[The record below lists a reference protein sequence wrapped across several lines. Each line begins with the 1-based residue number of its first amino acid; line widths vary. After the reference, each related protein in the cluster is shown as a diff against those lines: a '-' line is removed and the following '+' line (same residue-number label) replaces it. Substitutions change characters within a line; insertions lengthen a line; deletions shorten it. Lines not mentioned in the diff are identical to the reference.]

1 MQDGAEP
8 EEAAAKPA
16 SAWPDLDRDTSDT
29 PADEQA
35 DEQAEDEPAAAKA
48 EDEPA
53 EESTEDDPEPE
64 PAPAAKEEVAE
75 EEPEPEVAD
84 KADPEWP
91 DAPDEPEPEPEP
103 EPVPAAKP
111 AKQYAWPG
119 AEPEPE
125 LEPAEEPEPEP
136 VAKEPEPAPE
146 KNQHRSRKQNRS
158 RNQSQSRSRSRNR
171 SRNRPKSPN
180 RNPNPSRPK
189 SRNLSPRSRR
199 TRSRNPTPRRSRNPN
214 RSPHPSR
221 NRSPSATPSR
231 SRYRSHGPCPGRNP
245 SRGRLPR
252 CRRPLACDPSRT
264 PARPSSC
271 PASRRPRRSRRPRS
285 RPHPSRHRHARS
297 SPRRSSP
304 STGRTRRP
312 NAPSPRPRRRGG
324 TRTSRPR
331 STSPVL
337 EPRTDREP
345 EDDDTAETPV
355 TTDHRVRNRVLIS
368 VGALVVVLAIGAG
381 VVFAS
386 PTVARRLGLASE
398 PTPTTVAPP
407 SPVVYQAQLKPPDE
421 TGALPTAG
429 GVDSA
434 LAGFVS
440 DPALGSFHGT
450 VLDAATGSVLWD
462 HGSSVPAAPAST
474 NKLLTS
480 AAALLGLGQQT
491 TLNTTVVAGST
502 PGTVILVGGGDP
514 TLNSL
519 PAPKQSVYPGA
530 ARMTDLAAQV
540 KAHVSGPITK
550 ILVDTSR
557 FTGPLT
563 GQGWDPETASQDNYA
578 PIQSVMMDGGRK
590 KPTIPD
596 TPRTYQPALTAG
608 QALAKD
614 LGVSTS
620 VVSTTDT
627 PTPSGGQTLGEVH
640 SAPVPDLVTNLLQIS
655 DNVLAEAMGRAV
667 AISDGK
673 PASFAGATQAVLD
686 VLHRNGFN
694 TTGADLSDNSG
705 LSPSDLLPPSLL
717 AQVLRVAASTS
728 TTDPRVAKL
737 RPLLSGLPIAGSKV
751 GDGTLAGRYRTAPAS
766 EGRGWVRAKTGT
778 LSDQGVN
785 ALAGLV
791 LDKDGRVL
799 VFAFNANHSTGLAP
813 NSLDDMAAALRG
825 CGCG

>member
-1 MQDGAEP
+1 
-8 EEAAAKPA
+8 
-16 SAWPDLDRDTSDT
+16 
-29 PADEQA
+29 
-35 DEQAEDEPAAAKA
+35 
-48 EDEPA
+48 
-53 EESTEDDPEPE
+53 
-64 PAPAAKEEVAE
+64 
-75 EEPEPEVAD
+75 
-84 KADPEWP
+84 
-91 DAPDEPEPEPEP
+91 
-103 EPVPAAKP
+103 
-111 AKQYAWPG
+111 
-119 AEPEPE
+119 
-125 LEPAEEPEPEP
+125 
-136 VAKEPEPAPE
+136 
-146 KNQHRSRKQNRS
+146 
-158 RNQSQSRSRSRNR
+158 
-171 SRNRPKSPN
+171 
-180 RNPNPSRPK
+180 
-189 SRNLSPRSRR
+189 
-199 TRSRNPTPRRSRNPN
+199 
-214 RSPHPSR
+214 
-221 NRSPSATPSR
+221 
-231 SRYRSHGPCPGRNP
+231 
-245 SRGRLPR
+245 
-252 CRRPLACDPSRT
+252 
-264 PARPSSC
+264 
-271 PASRRPRRSRRPRS
+271 
-285 RPHPSRHRHARS
+285 
-297 SPRRSSP
+297 
-304 STGRTRRP
+304 
-312 NAPSPRPRRRGG
+312 
-324 TRTSRPR
+324 
-331 STSPVL
+331 
-337 EPRTDREP
+337 
-345 EDDDTAETPV
+345 
-355 TTDHRVRNRVLIS
+355 
-368 VGALVVVLAIGAG
+368 
-381 VVFAS
+381 
-386 PTVARRLGLASE
+386 
-398 PTPTTVAPP
+398 
-407 SPVVYQAQLKPPDE
+407 
-421 TGALPTAG
+421 
-429 GVDSA
+429 
-434 LAGFVS
+434 
-440 DPALGSFHGT
+440 
-450 VLDAATGSVLWD
+450 
-462 HGSSVPAAPAST
+462 
-474 NKLLTS
+474 
-480 AAALLGLGQQT
+480 
-491 TLNTTVVAGST
+491 LNTTVVAGST

-519 PAPKQSVYPGA
+519 PSPKQSVYPGA

-620 VVSTTDT
+620 VVSMTDT
-627 PTPSGGQTLGEVH
+627 PTPTGGQTLGEVH

-694 TTGADLSDNSG
+694 TTGADLADNSG

-766 EGRGWVRAKTGT
+766 AGRGWVRAKTGT

-813 NSLDDMAAALRG
+813 TSLDDMAAALRG